1 MNTSQQITV
10 SQDELQQ
17 LLEPLIRRVI
27 REELLRIIQ
36 RQPDI
41 FFSIQIC
48 RSMQIWK
55 RLLNG
60 KPLRGLNCS
69 HTKRSGMGDYQGVYE
84 KRFVKNLARYAS

>member
-41 FFSIQIC
+41 FFLHPDMPIYADMEEITQRKATKGIELFSHEEV
-48 RSMQIWK
+48 W
-55 RLLNG
+55 NG
-60 KPLRGLNCS
+60 
-69 HTKRSGMGDYQGVYE
+69 
-84 KRFVKNLARYAS
+84 